1 MNILEI
7 IAKKRDRQELNKE
20 EIDEKLYASS
30 VVKLFIADF
39 YDLSIVFLNVK
50 ITADAVSGIKRDAPD
65 LF

>member
-1 MNILEI
+1 MFI
-7 IAKKRDRQELNKE
+7 I
-20 EIDEKLYASS
+20 S
-30 VVKLFIADF
+30 DF